1 MEIVH
6 ERCAAIDISKADAKV
21 CIRVPGQGR
30 RRRKETRTFT
40 TMTRDLLAMRDWLL
54 SEGITV
60 VGMEATGDYWKPIF
74 YVLEHDVECWLLNAR
89 HIKAVPGRKTDV
101 KDAEWLCE
109 LVEHGLVR
117 PSFVPPEPIR
127 QLRDLTRYRTDV
139 VQERTREAQ
148 RLEKFLEDAGIKLS
162 VVVSDMLGKSARAML
177 EALIAGE
184 RDPRALSALAL
195 GPMRGKIPVLT
206 EALTGRFTDHHAFV
220 VRTMLDRID
229 AANATEERIS
239 TEIAQRLEQH
249 GAPDGRS
256 FRQLIDLLVTV
267 PGVGTRAAEVI
278 LAEIGADMS
287 RFPSAGHLASWAGVC
302 PGNNESG
309 GRRMPGRTRHGDRY
323 LKAVLGQAAS
333 SAGRSKGTYLSS
345 RFKRIAARR
354 GKKRAL
360 VAVGHSILVSAWHM
374 LTHDVVYHDLGPDYF
389 LERLGSDGRARKTR
403 RLVGQLNELG
413 YQVVLQPADTA

>member
-1 MEIVH
+1 
-6 ERCAAIDISKADAKV
+6 
-21 CIRVPGQGR
+21 
-30 RRRKETRTFT
+30 
-40 TMTRDLLAMRDWLL
+40 
-54 SEGITV
+54 
-60 VGMEATGDYWKPIF
+60 MEATGDYWKPVF
-74 YVLEHDVECWLLNAR
+74 YLLEHDIECWLLNAR

-101 KDAEWLCE
+101 KDAEWLCQ

-162 VVVSDMLGKSARAML
+162 VVVSDILGKSARAML

-184 RDPRALSALAL
+184 RDAHVLSELAL
-195 GPMRGKIPVLT
+195 GSMRGKRPVLT
-206 EALTGRFTDHHAFV
+206 QALTGHFTTHHAFV

-229 AANATEERIS
+229 AARASEDRIGQ
-239 TEIAQRLEQH
+239 EITRRLAEQVTADGRPFQRLIE
-249 GAPDGRS
+249 
-256 FRQLIDLLVTV
+256 LLVTI
-267 PGVGTRAAEVI
+267 PGVSTRAAEVV
-278 LAEIGADMS
+278 LAEIGTDMA
-287 RFPSAGHLASWAGVC
+287 RFPTAGHLASWAGMC

-309 GRRMPGRTRHGDRY
+309 GKRMSGRTRHGDRY

-333 SAGRSKGTYLSS
+333 SAGRSKATYLGS

-360 VAVGHSILVSAWHM
+360 VAVGHSILVSTWHM
-374 LTHDVVYHDLGPDYF
+374 ISNDVEYQDLGPDYF
-389 LERLGSDGRARKTR
+389 LERLGTDGKARKTR
-403 RLVGQLNELG
+403 RLVGQLNQLG
-413 YQVVLQPADTA
+413 YQVALQSVDAA